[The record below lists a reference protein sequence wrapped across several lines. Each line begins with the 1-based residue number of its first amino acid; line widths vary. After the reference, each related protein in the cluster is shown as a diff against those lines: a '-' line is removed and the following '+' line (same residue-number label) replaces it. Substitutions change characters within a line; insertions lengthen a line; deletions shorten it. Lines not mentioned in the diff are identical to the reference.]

1 MEQHDRITTSHAN
14 SVLRAALAQEP
25 GGWHE
30 LDDILRR
37 LASSV
42 ARRFGIDKRGRADFV
57 EVVSQDVALAVLE
70 AGPGGFDETRGGAM
84 TWLWRI
90 TQAKAS
96 RYIAAIPAVGR
107 RRPKKSKAPANRGR
121 QRVRS
126 LGDEH
131 SESLVDPDVAREFEL
146 VAARHDAEVL
156 LAKAPPKVARAL
168 RAVHWDGWSLAAVAE
183 DLGIDRTTFSRRV
196 EAFRGRM
203 CEAAVA

>member
-25 GGWHE
+25 RGWHE

-37 LASSV
+37 LASAV
-42 ARRFGIDKRGRADFV
+42 ARRFGIDKRSREDFV

-70 AGPGGFDETRGGAM
+70 AGPGGFDEMRGAAV

-107 RRPKKSKAPANRGR
+107 RRPKKSKTPASRR
-121 QRVRS
+121 QRVKS

-131 SESLVDPDVAREFEL
+131 SETLVDPDVAREFEL
-146 VAARHDAEVL
+146 AAASHDAEVL
-156 LAKAPPKVARAL
+156 LAKAPPKVAQAL
-168 RAVHWDGWSLAAVAE
+168 RAVHWDGWSVAAVAE
-183 DLGIDRTTFSRRV
+183 ELGVDRTTFSRRM
-196 EAFRGRM
+196 EAFRSRM